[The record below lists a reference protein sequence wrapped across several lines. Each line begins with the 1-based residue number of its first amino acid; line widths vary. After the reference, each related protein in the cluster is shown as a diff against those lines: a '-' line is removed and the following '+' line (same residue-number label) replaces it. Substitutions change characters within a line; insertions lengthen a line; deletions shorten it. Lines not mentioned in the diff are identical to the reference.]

1 MTRVTEAE
9 ETAKKVSVEMES
21 LKKNQVEELM
31 KLDSILTKIE
41 DLKKEVHLSQSEVA
55 SLTKQVESPD
65 VHQRLP
71 TEALELAN
79 IENIALKEQVGE
91 LNSQIS
97 GLVKEMEVARKKA

>member
-1 MTRVTEAE
+1 MAR
-9 ETAKKVSVEMES
+9 KVSVEMES
-21 LKKNQVEELM
+21 LKKNQVEESM
-31 KLDSILTKIE
+31 KLDSILTEIE
-41 DLKKEVHLSQSEVA
+41 DLKKKVHLSQSEVA
-55 SLTKQVESPD
+55 SLTKQVKSSD

-71 TEALELAN
+71 AEALELAN